1 MSPRKPKI
9 NAQILEEAA
18 EWFVEFDQED
28 IDLASRRRFDEW
40 LRRSPDHVRAFLELV
55 PVWEQGRVGRG
66 PLAGDDPQSIIARAL
81 NAPDNVVSIKAGLES
96 SESDQGTPRVK
107 RRAWAALAASLLLCL
122 FAGWIYSERNSYS
135 TGIGEQRSFVLAD
148 GSVVELN
155 ARSRVRVRYSEHG
168 RDVELLEGQALF
180 QVAHDETRPFVVHS
194 GDARVRA
201 VGTQFDVYRK
211 RTGTVVT
218 VVEGR
223 VTVAS
228 ETAAPT
234 PRAAVTSEEALPS
247 SAAPLHAHAG
257 ELLLAAGEQAT
268 VTPHAVEPAA
278 TANVAAATAWMQR
291 RLVFRKTT
299 LAEVVEEFGRYN
311 ARSMRIADPQIQAFL
326 ISGTFSSTDP
336 SSLIRFLREQ
346 PGMSVIETDKE
357 IRIEAAP

>member
-1 MSPRKPKI
+1 MSPRQSKI
-9 NAQILEEAA
+9 SAQILEEAA
-18 EWFVEFDQED
+18 EWFVEFDQDD

-40 LRRSPDHVRAFLELV
+40 LRRSPDHVRAFLELL
-55 PVWEQGRVGRG
+55 PIWEQGRVGRREV
-66 PLAGDDPQSIIARAL
+66 AGEDPESIIARAL
-81 NAPDNVVSIKAGLES
+81 GSRGNVVELQAGPKSPAPDRS
-96 SESDQGTPRVK
+96 SPSVK
-107 RRAWAALAASLLLCL
+107 RRAWVAIAASLLVSV

-135 TGIGEQRSFVLAD
+135 TGTGEQRSFVLAD
-148 GSVVELN
+148 GSVIELN

-168 RDVELLEGQALF
+168 RDVDLLEGQALF
-180 QVAHDETRPFVVHS
+180 QVAHDQTRPFVVHG

-228 ETAAPT
+228 EGPATTPQPAALSEETRPSAPT
-234 PRAAVTSEEALPS
+234 TLR
-247 SAAPLHAHAG
+247 AHAG
-257 ELLLAAGEQAT
+257 ELLLAAGEQAI
-268 VTPHAVEPAA
+268 VTSHAVEPAA
-278 TANVAAATAWMQR
+278 TANVAAATAWTQR

-346 PGMSVIETDKE
+346 PGMSVIETEKE
-357 IRIEAAP
+357 IRIEAAR